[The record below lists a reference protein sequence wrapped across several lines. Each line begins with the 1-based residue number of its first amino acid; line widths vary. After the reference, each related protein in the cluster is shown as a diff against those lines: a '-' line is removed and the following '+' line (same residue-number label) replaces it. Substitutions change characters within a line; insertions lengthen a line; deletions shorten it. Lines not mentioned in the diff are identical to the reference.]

1 MGDAVTAPAAFCGGT
16 VADAADATDT
26 VNTAGTADD
35 AATSAHSSRARLH
48 PVRGGVA
55 AVDDD
60 GRGRRVVVFP
70 AGRAASERARRVR
83 AAASARRGVLAPPRR
98 GVVAVE
104 VGVPRRRAMWL
115 ATASPPRRP
124 VFLVRERSLGVREAV
139 FGWGDPRRG
148 ELRVLWAGRGE
159 AKDSRAQT
167 LEDGEPGGAGQEAR
181 RGVNILEGGV
191 SET

>member
-1 MGDAVTAPAAFCGGT
+1 MTAPAAFCGGT

-115 ATASPPRRP
+115 ATASPLLKL
-124 VFLVRERSLGVREAV
+124 VVTLVRERSFGVREAV

-148 ELRVLWAGRGE
+148 ELRVLRAGRGE

-181 RGVNILEGGV
+181 RGVNIW
-191 SET
+191 SQS